1 MNEKL
6 QVKDE
11 RSFGY
16 ARVDN
21 AILDDEAI
29 DIYAQSVYMA
39 LCRFASNDD
48 RRCFPSAETIAE
60 KAKCSRR
67 KVFDAL
73 GTLESRGYIRRE
85 QRIVDGQQKSSI
97 YRIVGAPRAL
107 SVCTSCTPPVH
118 DVHPPRAPRAHGTR
132 PNELDLKNYNPPIS
146 PQGDDGEDLP
156 SEGQDQNQ
164 AQEQNLIQPQSPD
177 TTEAKD
183 LPSQVALTWNRL
195 MPHAPQVRLPLS
207 PARKKA
213 INARTREIPGA
224 KDLSWWEGYFERI
237 RAIPR
242 FNGLSKGRYEGQT
255 VKFNTV
261 IRPSFV
267 DQIMDAPAVAEAP
280 ESPYVQP
287 AMAWLRKNYP
297 KPETVDAEARTV
309 LMELMPIGCDEARK
323 AKISARLGRELAAY
337 VRTDQV
343 KEGFVRRASNW
354 LKSIDWRDES

>member
-1 MNEKL
+1 MSESL
-6 QVKDE
+6 QIRDE

-29 DIYAQSVYMA
+29 DIYAQSVYVA

-48 RRCFPSAETIAE
+48 RKCFPSAETIAE

-73 GTLESRGYIRRE
+73 ATLESRGYIRRE
-85 QRIVDGQQKSSI
+85 QRIMDGQKKSSI
-97 YRIVGAPRAL
+97 YHIVGAPHAL
-107 SVCTSCTPPVH
+107 SMCTSCTTLVQ
-118 DVHPPRAPRAHGTR
+118 DVHYPSAPHAHRTR
-132 PNELDLKNYNPPIS
+132 PNELDLMNYNPPIS
-146 PQGDDGEDLP
+146 PQGDEGKDFP
-156 SEGQDQNQ
+156 SKGQDQNQ
-164 AQEQNLIQPQSPD
+164 AQDQNPTQPQSPD
-177 TTEAKD
+177 PTEAKD

-287 AMAWLRKNYP
+287 AMVWLRKNYP
-297 KPETVDAEARTV
+297 KPETVDAEVRAV
-309 LMELMPIGCDEARK
+309 LMELMPLGCDDARK
-323 AKISARLGRELAAY
+323 TAVSARMVRELSAY
-337 VRTDQV
+337 VKTDLV
-343 KEGFVRRASNW
+343 KEGFARNAVNW
-354 LKSIDWRDES
+354 LKAIDWRSES